1 MSSDIVAEAIF
12 RQHTPITEKPINM
25 YHGIFTK
32 ESQSTEE
39 AFSLCIYYAHC
50 SFSFDK
56 VTPTLIFRVSN

>member
-50 SFSFDK
+50 SFSF
-56 VTPTLIFRVSN
+56 